1 MRYLKFGILALAVL
15 MSSWVKAQSA
25 EQSAELTECVEPDMM
40 LLPEGSKASSDE
52 MLAAQVAVNRYISDT
67 KNFLSCLLANE
78 KTIGDALTYEQKKSS
93 ITRYNLAVARMER
106 LVESYNKQLRTYQ
119 QSHNEAG

>member
-25 EQSAELTECVEPDMM
+25 EQNAELAECVEPDMM

-67 KNFLSCLLANE
+67 KNFLSCLLAYE